1 MSDLRDAGHLFRFV
15 GIFVLAFVVFLVVRH
30 YIVPRSFGQYGHYR
44 GAAIGEIAALPVRF
58 AGHDTC
64 EACHVEVV
72 DKKSKGKHAHVNC
85 EACHGAQVQHAGSAD
100 PSTVKPVLPDT
111 SILCAR
117 CHTASA
123 AKPKGFPQVV
133 PADHSNGMPCNSC
146 HQPHNPGMDAPANDA
161 AAKAAGGAK

>member
-1 MSDLRDAGHLFRFV
+1 
-15 GIFVLAFVVFLVVRH
+15 
-30 YIVPRSFGQYGHYR
+30 
-44 GAAIGEIAALPVRF
+44 
-58 AGHDTC
+58 
-64 EACHVEVV
+64 
-72 DKKSKGKHAHVNC
+72 
-85 EACHGAQVQHAGSAD
+85 
-100 PSTVKPVLPDT
+100 LPDT

-133 PADHSNGMPCNSC
+133 PSDHSNGMPCNSC